1 MTRTNLQSKY
11 KRKNE
16 VERTKGSKLHTGCPH
31 VFYLKSCCYQSHVHL
46 ESKLRHPWKHTLKW
60 IETILHHMFKFARH
74 IWSKNNNDRRWAH
87 SPFFPESFYFWKP
100 YILLTM
106 AVHRTTTSNLSIIIV
121 LYALLWL
128 RYNLMTKASNILAI

>member
-31 VFYLKSCCYQSHVHL
+31 VLYLKSCCYQSHVHL
-46 ESKLRHPWKHTLKW
+46 KSKLRHPWKHTLKW

-87 SPFFPESFYFWKP
+87 SPFFPFLSLFYFWKP

-121 LYALLWL
+121 LYAIWQDCDITTLQK
-128 RYNLMTKASNILAI
+128 TVIH